1 MTTLQ
6 EAAMRQS
13 FETWAKPILGDNPTW
28 KESGECEL
36 AWQSW
41 KAALA
46 QQGEQPTYAELLD
59 YVERLEASQKYLQ
72 GPAKSIVL
80 GLVDDYAAAATNYY
94 QGKETKELWEKMVAA
109 RKLVEDAL
117 K

>member
-1 MTTLQ
+1 MTIT
-6 EAAMRQS
+6 
-13 FETWAKPILGDNPTW
+13 
-28 KESGECEL
+28 KEQAIAISALDEI
-36 AWQSW
+36 
-41 KAALA
+41 AAL
-46 QQGEQPTYAELLD
+46 EQPTYAELLD

>member
-1 MTTLQ
+1 MTTLHRTLY
-6 EAAMRQS
+6 EI
-13 FETWAKPILGDNPTW
+13 TGDIKDMNTLLVPR
-28 KESGECEL
+28 S
-36 AWQSW
+36 
-41 KAALA
+41 ALA